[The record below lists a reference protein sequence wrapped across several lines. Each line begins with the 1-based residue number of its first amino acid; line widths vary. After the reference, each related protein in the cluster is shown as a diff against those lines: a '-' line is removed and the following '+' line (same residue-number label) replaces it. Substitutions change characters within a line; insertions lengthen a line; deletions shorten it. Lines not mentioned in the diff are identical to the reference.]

1 MYNRIWGI
9 CVNTLKEKKTKNF
22 LILNQKGGKH
32 ILKEPNQIR
41 PLPLPQISLFIKEI
55 MHRLLKIKMP
65 ERLTEKV

>member
-1 MYNRIWGI
+1 MCEYIKR
-9 CVNTLKEKKTKNF
+9 KKTKNF
-22 LILNQKGGKH
+22 LILNQKGVKH